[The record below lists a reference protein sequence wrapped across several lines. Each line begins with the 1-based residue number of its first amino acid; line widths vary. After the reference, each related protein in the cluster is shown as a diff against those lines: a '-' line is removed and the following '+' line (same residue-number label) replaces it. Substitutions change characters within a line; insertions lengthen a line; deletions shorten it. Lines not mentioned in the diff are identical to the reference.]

1 MCLCPALRSR
11 TGLHAHG
18 PHGSKAATYCVRD
31 GTAPPYTNRKARTT
45 IELSG
50 FYNAALTL
58 AVYASCGPC
67 GRATQYSLPSGCQPF
82 SGGIDYPPGIDV
94 MFHFRIFIGY
104 LAPHDQVSWRD
115 VCFVWFVGPLNR

>member
-58 AVYASCGPC
+58 AVYGL
-67 GRATQYSLPSGCQPF
+67 RAALAGALRNTR
-82 SGGIDYPPGIDV
+82 
-94 MFHFRIFIGY
+94 FRVAANLSRAGLITR
-104 LAPHDQVSWRD
+104 QVSMS
-115 VCFVWFVGPLNR
+115 CFTFVSSLVT